1 MRAVKPGCSGT
12 VEPNS
17 SMIAGP
23 TTTVPG
29 DRSGRQ
35 STGVST
41 YPSPASKQTCLT
53 VVEVRAE
60 RASKP
65 PSGVFLISGR
75 WIGPMPETRRL
86 THSTCWVGSPE
97 KS

>member
-1 MRAVKPGCSGT
+1 MKPGCSGT

-23 TTTVPG
+23 VDDRARGEVGAPQHRRLDVPVG
-29 DRSGRQ
+29 GVEADRAARP
-35 STGVST
+35 VSAGGAA
-41 YPSPASKQTCLT
+41 PS
-53 VVEVRAE
+53 AE
-60 RASKP
+60 RVR
-65 PSGVFLISGR
+65 GWISGR

-86 THSTCWVGSPE
+86 THSTCWVASPA